1 MAQSTRALAEITRLT
16 SQEIAQLVA
25 HGDLSAAEVVEAHI
39 ERIEAVNPRLNA
51 VVVKRY
57 DAARA
62 EAAAIDRSRAQVEA
76 LGPLGGVPM
85 TVKESFD
92 VAGTATTA
100 GLTARAGHRA
110 AADAEMVARLR
121 GAGAILLGKTNVP
134 QLLMANETDNPLY
147 GRTNNPWSLDRAP
160 GGSSGGEAAILAA
173 GGSALGLGT
182 DFGGSVRLPA
192 SSCGVHALKPT
203 TGRLTLAGHVALRRG
218 QEAILSQPGPI
229 ARRVTDLSLA
239 MRLLAAP
246 GQDRL
251 DVTVPPSPWREPAEV
266 ELAKLRVG
274 FYVDNGFFAPAAAC
288 RRAVREAAAALAARG
303 VAVEP
308 WTPPDAERAW
318 EIYLQLV
325 FADGMA
331 GARRALRKSQKDWRM
346 RRAVEIAA
354 LPRSVR
360 AAIARVLEW
369 RGQARLAK
377 ATRRIE
383 RLSLWGYWE
392 MVEERNRYRAQFLGS
407 LDAGRF
413 DAILCPADALPALRH
428 GSSFLLT
435 DCLSYTAI
443 YNLLGMPAGVV
454 AATRVRPGEE
464 SNRPTSR
471 DLVERAAR
479 RVEEG
484 SAGLPVGVQVAARH
498 WREDVALALM
508 AALEEHFRQ
517 QADYPAAP
525 PI

>member
-1 MAQSTRALAEITRLT
+1 MAHSTRALAEITRLT
-16 SQEIAQLVA
+16 AREIAQLVA

-62 EAAAIDRSRAQVEA
+62 EADAIDRSRAQGKA

-110 AADAEMVARLR
+110 TADAEMVARLR

-160 GGSSGGEAAILAA
+160 GGSSGGEAAIVAA

-192 SSCGVHALKPT
+192 SSCGVHTLKPT

-229 ARRVTDLSLA
+229 ARGVADLSLA
-239 MRLLAAP
+239 MSLLAAP
-246 GQDRL
+246 GQERL
-251 DVTVPPSPWREPAEV
+251 DVTVPPSPWRESAEV

-274 FYVDNGFFAPAAAC
+274 FYIDNGFFAPAPAFY
-288 RRAVREAAAALAARG
+288 RAVREAAAALAARG

-308 WTPPDAERAW
+308 WTPPDAGRAW
-318 EIYLQLV
+318 DIYLQLV

-331 GARRALRKSQKDWRM
+331 GARRALRKSKKDRRM

-354 LPRSVR
+354 LPKSVR

-369 RGQARLAK
+369 WGQPRLAK

-383 RLSLWGYWE
+383 RLSLRGYWE
-392 MVEERNRYRAQFLGS
+392 MVGERNRYRAQFLGA

-454 AATRVRPGEE
+454 AAARVRPGEE
-464 SNRPTSR
+464 SDRPTSR

-517 QADYPAAP
+517 QPDYPAAP